1 MNHSILPKPVSLRK
15 DLIFYFKMTDAGE
28 GVPHLCPNSMAREV
42 NYKCVALFAILP
54 KLFPEQNPACLH

>member
-42 NYKCVALFAILP
+42 RGTFCYPSKIISGTKSCLFALN
-54 KLFPEQNPACLH
+54 FT